1 MLERVNGK
9 DGSWAELI
17 KQWEKQCEG
26 YGESLDDFAV
36 ASLPVIEDLAR
47 GAQQRYAGAYAY
59 SEGGE
64 YKAAC
69 QVNSTF
75 LPKYE
80 GKVLRVRHIVLS
92 PDFDFSD
99 TPTVEDYTNVLVGV
113 FVGAISLTMEEM
125 PSAHV
130 KFHLRS
136 PIERELGQHFTNAIS
151 GNAAF
156 KDVAMQGSWIYLS
169 KA

>member
-1 MLERVNGK
+1 MLKRVNGQ
-9 DGSWAELI
+9 DGSWPDLI
-17 KQWEKQCEG
+17 SQWEKQCEI

-36 ASLPVIEDLAR
+36 ASLPVIEGLAT
-47 GAQQRYAGAYAY
+47 GAQQHYAGAYAY
-59 SEGGE
+59 SDDGN
-64 YKAAC
+64 YKAVC
-69 QVNSTF
+69 HVNSTF
-75 LPKYE
+75 LPKYD

-99 TPTVEDYTNVLVGV
+99 TPTVDDYTDVLVGV
-113 FVGAISLTMEEM
+113 FVGAIALTMEEM
-125 PSAHV
+125 PSSHV

-136 PIERELGQHFTNAIS
+136 PIERELGEHFTKAIS